1 MTKMREHFQTIIRK
15 FGLLNK
21 TCCSA
26 EGIDLSVIQSHI
38 LYEIENNK
46 NPSIQKVAELLGI
59 DITTFSRQIQ
69 TLVKMELVEKIP
81 SPDDKRVTNLS
92 LTELGKR
99 VAWEIDCQM
108 HEFIKNIFSGMTAF
122 ERETV
127 QISLQLLVEHMN
139 NTITIGCNTG
149 EGSKC

>member
-1 MTKMREHFQTIIRK
+1 MREHFQTIIRK

-21 TCCSA
+21 TCCTA

-38 LYEIENNK
+38 LYEIELNNH
-46 NPSIQKVAELLGI
+46 PSIQQVAELLGI

-69 TLVKMELVEKIP
+69 TLVKMALVEKVP
-81 SPDDKRVTNLS
+81 SPEDKRVTNLA

-99 VAWEIDCQM
+99 VAREIDFQVNA
-108 HEFIKNIFSGMTAF
+108 FITDIFSGMSEF

-127 QISLQLLVEHMN
+127 QRSLQLLAEHMN
-139 NTITIGCNTG
+139 RNTTISCKLE